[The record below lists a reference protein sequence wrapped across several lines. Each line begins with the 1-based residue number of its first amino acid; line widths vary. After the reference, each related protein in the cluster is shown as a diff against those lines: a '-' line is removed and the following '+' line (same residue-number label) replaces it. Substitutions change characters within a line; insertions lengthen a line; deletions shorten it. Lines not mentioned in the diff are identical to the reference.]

1 MMALFERIEG
11 IGQEPGDELYLVLRP
26 SAQSQPQLRG

>member
-11 IGQEPGDELYLVLRP
+11 IGQENGDELYLVLRP
-26 SAQSQPQLRG
+26 SAQPQLHG